1 MRKSLLLAA
10 GITAMLGIVYA
21 LALTPDT
28 DRAEMIARYG
38 GDGARFTAGP
48 DGMRVHYRDQG
59 CRSCP
64 AVILLHGSNA
74 SLHTW
79 EGVVKSLGD
88 DYRIITY
95 DQPGHGLT
103 GPHPRDDY
111 SASGMFEALDAVT
124 AATGVDRFVLGGN
137 SMGGWVSWRYTLAY
151 PERVEALI
159 LVDAAGAPLREG
171 ESPPPLNLGFR
182 LMRNPLTRPL
192 IESITPRS
200 LVKQSLIDSIADPE
214 LATDEVVDRYW
225 ELLRF
230 PGNRRATAIRA
241 STDREPAYADRLNEI
256 RQPTLVLWGDRDSL
270 IFVSAAKTFS
280 ERIPNTEV
288 VILEDIGHIPMEEA
302 PDRTSHAIGNFLESL
317 RDRGTATPA
326 SSR

>member
-21 LALTPDT
+21 FALTPDT

-38 GDGARFTAGP
+38 GDGARFAAGP

-79 EGVVKSLGD
+79 EGVVESLGD

-111 SASGMFEALDAVT
+111 
-124 AATGVDRFVLGGN
+124 
-137 SMGGWVSWRYTLAY
+137 
-151 PERVEALI
+151 
-159 LVDAAGAPLREG
+159 
-171 ESPPPLNLGFR
+171 
-182 LMRNPLTRPL
+182 
-192 IESITPRS
+192 
-200 LVKQSLIDSIADPE
+200 
-214 LATDEVVDRYW
+214 
-225 ELLRF
+225 
-230 PGNRRATAIRA
+230 
-241 STDREPAYADRLNEI
+241 
-256 RQPTLVLWGDRDSL
+256 
-270 IFVSAAKTFS
+270 
-280 ERIPNTEV
+280 
-288 VILEDIGHIPMEEA
+288 
-302 PDRTSHAIGNFLESL
+302 
-317 RDRGTATPA
+317 
-326 SSR
+326 